1 MYLQEYEMDERK
13 SELVRHLAELIKK
26 SDESGDGLQL
36 PGWELSDWHDLM
48 AGAEDIKLGD
58 GEILLRRGETS
69 SDLYFL
75 VRGNLEVSVPRADS
89 ISISPVIAIG
99 PGSVVGEMAFFDK
112 RGRSASVWSQG
123 ASELLRLRRDGF
135 ETFKKDHP
143 ALACDLL
150 YGIGRILATRLR
162 RQNGNHERST
172 STYAL

>member
-1 MYLQEYEMDERK
+1 MDERK

-26 SDESGDGLQL
+26 RDEEGDGLQMPDWDL
-36 PGWELSDWHDLM
+36 ADWHDLM
-48 AGAEDIKLGD
+48 SSAEDIELGD

-89 ISISPVIAIG
+89 ISISPVITIG

-123 ASELLRLRRDGF
+123 TSELLRLRRDAF
-135 ETFKKDHP
+135 DTFKQDHP
-143 ALACDLL
+143 SLACDLL
-150 YGIGRILATRLR
+150 YGIGRIIAARLR
-162 RQNGNHERST
+162 RQNGNFERSN